1 MLEVEIRDRA
11 RSVARLFRLLDEV
24 KLTHDSGGVRS
35 ERVMKSR
42 PGSAIPGN
50 ALVLDV
56 VWTCEIRLRE
66 WCQHFRPAVDPGR
79 TLGSNGVE
87 LCQWVAFHAAGIS
100 ECMTAAVFLDALR
113 KYEEVLGR
121 VELVRGRPERM
132 LSEKRVSMTTVLR
145 HFPDASYARVKS
157 WVKEGVLT
165 EIPNG
170 NGNPTYR
177 LSEIEQLVNGVKR
190 TA

>member
-11 RSVARLFRLLDEV
+11 RSVARLFRLLDEM
-24 KLTHDSGGVRS
+24 KLTSDSGGVRS

-50 ALVLDV
+50 TRVLDAI
-56 VWTCEIRLRE
+56 WTCEIRLRE

-79 TLGSNGVE
+79 ALGSDGVE

-113 KYEEVLGR
+113 KYEEVLGK
-121 VELVRGRPERM
+121 VSLILDQPERM

-145 HFPDASYARVKS
+145 HFPDATYARVGA

-170 NGNPTYR
+170 NGKPTYR
-177 LSEIEQLVNGVKR
+177 LSEVERLVQAL
-190 TA
+190 T